1 VAVLGPPARY
11 LWVAGAMFGDGEA
24 TLEVHQ
30 VRVEFER
37 ESWLR
42 YLPPLYREDEAGR
55 TFLERVLGLFESVEG
70 DVSGLLDGLP
80 RLLDAAGTPDDPR
93 PDSWLDWLAGW
104 VDARLDEAWPEE
116 RRRAMVAAAF
126 ELHALRG
133 TPEGLRRLAELA
145 LDAPITV
152 REPGAEAKLWTLGE
166 GSTLGFGTMLVPAEA
181 EGAVVGSTAIVDG
194 SHLIE
199 ERDFGAPLFDDL
211 AHRFCVQAYGADL
224 ARPGTAEA
232 LSALLDREKPAHTEY
247 HLCVVDARFRVGFQ
261 ARIGVDSIV
270 AGDPGPFVLG
280 GDGELGFDS
289 RVGGGRPATVLDRD
303 DRIGVLASMT

>member
-1 VAVLGPPARY
+1 
-11 LWVAGAMFGDGEA
+11 MFGDGEA
-24 TLEVHQ
+24 TPEVHQ

-42 YLPPLYREDEAGR
+42 YLPPLYREDEGGR

-80 RLLDAAGTPDDPR
+80 RLLDAAGTPDDPH
-93 PDSWLDWLAGW
+93 PGSWLDWLAGW

-152 REPGAEAKLWTLGE
+152 REPGAEATLWTLGE
-166 GSTLGFGTMLVPAEA
+166 GSALGFGTMLVPAEA

-211 AHRFCVQAYGADL
+211 AHRFCVQAYAADL
-224 ARPGTAEA
+224 ARPGAAEA

-247 HLCVVDARFRVGFQ
+247 HLCVVDARFRWGS
-261 ARIGVDSIV
+261 R
-270 AGDPGPFVLG
+270 PGSG
-280 GDGELGFDS
+280 S
-289 RVGGGRPATVLDRD
+289 TRSWPATPAPSFSAARESSGSTPAPRADARPPSWTETT
-303 DRIGVLASMT
+303 ASASWPR